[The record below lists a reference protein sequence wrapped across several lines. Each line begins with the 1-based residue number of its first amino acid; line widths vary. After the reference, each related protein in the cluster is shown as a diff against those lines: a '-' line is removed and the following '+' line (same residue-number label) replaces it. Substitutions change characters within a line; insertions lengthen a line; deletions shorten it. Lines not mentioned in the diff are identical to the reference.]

1 MCRLLAAPGE
11 APGCGCG
18 SAYVETDVPA
28 LLGGKF
34 QLIRCLGAGGMGAV
48 YLARDVRLQ
57 RSVAVKA
64 LAGTSASGL
73 KALGLEAWAMAGV
86 AHPGLAAIH
95 GIESWRGRPFL
106 LIEYLAGGT
115 LADRLRSGPVPEE
128 EAVRTA
134 AALADALAALH
145 DAGYRN
151 GYGKPSNIGF
161 TAGGSP
167 KLLDFG
173 LARGAGSA
181 AAGGTLRYASPEIL
195 SDRPAGEADDVWSL
209 CVVLYEMVSGEH
221 PFDGGSAD
229 EVARR
234 IRRRRIARPGAAAG
248 EGPPTPVIAF
258 AAATLRGAR
267 SARPA
272 TARAFAAALRSAAA
286 DGA

>member
-1 MCRLLAAPGE
+1 M
-11 APGCGCG
+11 
-18 SAYVETDVPA
+18 
-28 LLGGKF
+28 
-34 QLIRCLGAGGMGAV
+34 
-48 YLARDVRLQ
+48 
-57 RSVAVKA
+57 
-64 LAGTSASGL
+64 
-73 KALGLEAWAMAGV
+73 
-86 AHPGLAAIH
+86 
-95 GIESWRGRPFL
+95 
-106 LIEYLAGGT
+106 
-115 LADRLRSGPVPEE
+115 PEE

-195 SDRPAGEADDVWSL
+195 SDRPAAEGDDVWSL

-221 PFDGGSAD
+221 PFAGGSAD

-234 IRRRRIARPGAAAG
+234 IRRRRIGRPGAAAG